1 MDGLSMFN
9 VIGPIM
15 LHKVRR
21 HVHDSASF
29 PLPHCILCICLGL
42 SDISLSEDR
51 QSLGFLTDVNSLHNL
66 THVYKPHALSS

>member
-1 MDGLSMFN
+1 MHRLSMFN

-15 LHKVRR
+15 LHKLRR

-51 QSLGFLTDVNSLHNL
+51 QSSGFLTYDISLHNL
-66 THVYKPHALSS
+66 THVYKPYALSS